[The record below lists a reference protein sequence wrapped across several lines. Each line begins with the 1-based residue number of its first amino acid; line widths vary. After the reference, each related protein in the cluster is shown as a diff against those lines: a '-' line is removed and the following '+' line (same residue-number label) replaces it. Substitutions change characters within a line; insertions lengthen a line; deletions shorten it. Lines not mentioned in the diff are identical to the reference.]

1 LIILQRYTY
10 FMKKSIASI
19 VAEAN
24 QSGEG
29 SLKRTLGPINLIL
42 IGVGL
47 TLGAG
52 LFSITGLAAA
62 NHSGPAV
69 TLSFVI
75 AALGCGFAALCY
87 AEFAS
92 MIPVAGSA
100 YTYSYAT
107 MGELFA
113 WIIGWDLVLEYSVGC
128 ATVAISWSQYLT
140 KFLSSLGIYLPPH
153 FTLSPFET
161 AKLADGSTI
170 HGIINIPAAL
180 VVVLMTTILI
190 RGTKGS
196 AIVNG
201 IIVFLK
207 VGVVLVFIA
216 LGWQYIDP
224 ANYHPYIPE
233 NTGTFGQFGW
243 SGVLRGA
250 GLVFFVFIGFDAVA
264 ASAQET
270 KNPARDLPIGIIG
283 SLVVC
288 TVLFG
293 LFGHVM
299 TGLANYKE
307 FANSGAP
314 VAIAIEKTPYG
325 WLSQAIILAIL
336 IGYTSVILIDLMAQ
350 SRMFYSISK
359 DGLLPKMFSDVHHKF
374 KTPYKSNIILCVFIG
389 LFAAFVPMN
398 VVGEMTS
405 IGTLLAFLMV
415 CVGILILRKTNPEAK
430 RPFRVPLVP
439 LIPIL
444 GILTCIAMMIFLP
457 WETWLR
463 LAVWLIIGLGIYFW
477 YGRKHSKLNSGITK
491 NDSPMHSNPSD

>member
-1 LIILQRYTY
+1 
-10 FMKKSIASI
+10 MKKSIASI

-29 SLKRTLGPINLIL
+29 TLKRTLGPINLIL

-107 MGELFA
+107 MGEFFA

-140 KFLSSLGIYLPPH
+140 KFLASLHIYLPAQL
-153 FTLSPFET
+153 TLSPFET
-161 AKLADGSTI
+161 AKLVDGSTV

-180 VVVLMTTILI
+180 VVVLMTAILI

-224 ANYHPYIPE
+224 ANYHPYIPQ

-270 KNPARDLPIGIIG
+270 KNPTRDLPIGIIG

-314 VAIAIEKTPYG
+314 VAIAIEKTPYA

-359 DGLLPKMFSDVHHKF
+359 DGLLPKMFSDVHTKF
-374 KTPYKSNIILCVFIG
+374 KTPYKSNIILCLFIG

-430 RPFRVPLVP
+430 RPFKVPLVP

-444 GILTCIAMMIFLP
+444 GILTCVAMMVFLP

-463 LAVWLIIGLGIYFW
+463 LAVWLIIGLVIYFW
-477 YGRKHSKLNSGITK
+477 YGKKNSKLRAV
-491 NDSPMHSNPSD
+491 NDDVSSSE

>member
-1 LIILQRYTY
+1 
-10 FMKKSIASI
+10 MKKSIASI
-19 VAEAN
+19 VAESN
-24 QSGEG
+24 ESGEG
-29 SLKRTLGPINLIL
+29 TLKRTLGPINLIL

-140 KFLSSLGIYLPPH
+140 RFLASLHIYLPPQL
-153 FTLSPFET
+153 TLSPFET
-161 AKLADGSTI
+161 AKLADGSTVS
-170 HGIINIPAAL
+170 GIINIPAAL
-180 VVVLMTTILI
+180 VVVLMTAILI

-314 VAIAIEKTPYG
+314 VAIAIEKTPYA

-359 DGLLPKMFSDVHHKF
+359 DGLLPKMFSDVHAKF
-374 KTPYKSNIILCVFIG
+374 KTPYKSNLILCVFIA

-415 CVGILILRKTNPEAK
+415 CVGILILRKTDPEAK
-430 RPFRVPLVP
+430 RPFKVPFVP

-444 GILTCIAMMIFLP
+444 GILTCIAMMVFLP
-457 WETWLR
+457 WETWVR
-463 LAVWLIIGLGIYFW
+463 LAVWLIIGLAIYFW
-477 YGRKHSKLNSGITK
+477 YGKKNSKLTAREK
-491 NDSPMHSNPSD
+491 QAEHL

>member
-1 LIILQRYTY
+1 
-10 FMKKSIASI
+10 MKKSIASI

-29 SLKRTLGPINLIL
+29 TLKRTLGPVNLIL

-140 KFLSSLGIYLPPH
+140 RFLGSLGIYLPPQL
-153 FTLSPFET
+153 TLSPFET
-161 AKLADGSTI
+161 AKLADGSTVN
-170 HGIINIPAAL
+170 GIVNIPAAL
-180 VVVLMTTILI
+180 VVVLMTAILI

-233 NTGTFGQFGW
+233 NTGTFGHFGW

-270 KNPARDLPIGIIG
+270 KNPSRDLPIGIIG
-283 SLVVC
+283 SLLVC

-359 DGLLPKMFSDVHHKF
+359 DGLLPKIFSDVHPKF
-374 KTPYKSNIILCVFIG
+374 KTPWKSNIMLCIFIG
-389 LFAAFVPMN
+389 IFAAFVPMN

-415 CVGILILRKTNPEAK
+415 CVGILILRKTDPNAK
-430 RPFRVPLVP
+430 RPFKVPFVP
-439 LIPIL
+439 VIPIL
-444 GILTCIAMMIFLP
+444 GILVCLIMMAFLP

-463 LAVWLIIGLGIYFW
+463 LGVWLAIGLAIYFW
-477 YGRKHSKLNSGITK
+477 YGKKNSKLKSGE
-491 NDSPMHSNPSD
+491 

>member
-1 LIILQRYTY
+1 
-10 FMKKSIASI
+10 MKKSIASI

-24 QSGEG
+24 ESGEG
-29 SLKRTLGPINLIL
+29 TLKRTLGPVNLIL

-140 KFLSSLGIYLPPH
+140 KFLASLHIYLPPQL
-153 FTLSPFET
+153 TLSPFET
-161 AKLADGSTI
+161 AKLADGSTVN
-170 HGIINIPAAL
+170 GIINIPAAL
-180 VVVLMTTILI
+180 VVVLMTAILI

-216 LGWQYIDP
+216 LGWHYIDP
-224 ANYHPYIPE
+224 ANYHPYIPK

-314 VAIAIEKTPYG
+314 VAIAIEKTPYA

-359 DGLLPKMFSDVHHKF
+359 DGLLPKMFSDVHTKF
-374 KTPYKSNIILCVFIG
+374 KTPYKSNIILCLFIG

-430 RPFRVPLVP
+430 RPFKVPLVP

-444 GILTCIAMMIFLP
+444 GILTCIAMMVFLP
-457 WETWLR
+457 WETWVR
-463 LAVWLIIGLGIYFW
+463 LGVWLIIGLAIYFW
-477 YGRKHSKLNSGITK
+477 YGKKNSKLRAGDNQVEK
-491 NDSPMHSNPSD
+491 P

>member
-1 LIILQRYTY
+1 
-10 FMKKSIASI
+10 MKKSIASI

-24 QSGEG
+24 ESGEG
-29 SLKRTLGPINLIL
+29 TLKRTLGPINLIL

-140 KFLSSLGIYLPPH
+140 RFLASLHIYLPPQL
-153 FTLSPFET
+153 TLSPFET
-161 AKLADGSTI
+161 AKLADGSTV

-180 VVVLMTTILI
+180 VVVLMTAILI

-224 ANYHPYIPE
+224 TNYHPYIPE

-283 SLVVC
+283 SLLVC

-314 VAIAIEKTPYG
+314 VAIAIEKTPYA

-359 DGLLPKMFSDVHHKF
+359 DGLLPKMFSDVHAKF
-374 KTPYKSNIILCVFIG
+374 KTPYKSNIILCLFIG

-430 RPFRVPLVP
+430 RPFKVPLVP

-444 GILTCIAMMIFLP
+444 GILTCIAMMVFLP

-463 LAVWLIIGLGIYFW
+463 LAIWLIIGLAIYFG
-477 YGRKHSKLNSGITK
+477 YGKQHSKLNHAEK
-491 NDSPMHSNPSD
+491 PDKDLQ

>member
-1 LIILQRYTY
+1 
-10 FMKKSIASI
+10 MKKSIASI

-24 QSGEG
+24 ESGEG
-29 SLKRTLGPINLIL
+29 TLKRTLGPINLIL

-140 KFLSSLGIYLPPH
+140 KFLASLHIYLPPQL
-153 FTLSPFET
+153 TLSPFET
-161 AKLADGSTI
+161 AKLADGSTVN
-170 HGIINIPAAL
+170 GIINIPAAL
-180 VVVLMTTILI
+180 VVVLMTAILI

-314 VAIAIEKTPYG
+314 VAIAIEKTPYA

-359 DGLLPKMFSDVHHKF
+359 DGLLPKMFSDVHTKF
-374 KTPYKSNIILCVFIG
+374 KTPYKSNIILCIFIA

-415 CVGILILRKTNPEAK
+415 CVGILILRKTDPEAK
-430 RPFRVPLVP
+430 RPFKVPFVPLV
-439 LIPIL
+439 PIL
-444 GILTCIAMMIFLP
+444 GILTCIAMMVFLP

-463 LAVWLIIGLGIYFW
+463 LAVWLIIGLAIYFW
-477 YGRKHSKLNSGITK
+477 YGKKNSKLTTK
-491 NDSPMHSNPSD
+491 GESAKTL

>member
-1 LIILQRYTY
+1 ML
-10 FMKKSIASI
+10 KKPIAAI
-19 VAEAN
+19 RREADEN
-24 QSGEG
+24 NSQ
-29 SLKRTLGPINLIL
+29 SLKRTLGPVNLIL
-42 IGVGL
+42 IGIGL

-62 NHSGPAV
+62 SYSGPAV
-69 TLSFVI
+69 TLSFLI

-87 AEFAS
+87 AEFAA

-100 YTYSYAT
+100 YTYAYAT

-113 WIIGWDLVLEYSVGC
+113 WIIGWDLVLEYAVGC

-140 KFLSSLGIYLPPH
+140 HFLASFGLLLPARL
-153 FTLSPFET
+153 TRSPFET
-161 AKLADGSTI
+161 ATLADGTVV
-170 HGIINIPAAL
+170 HGWINLPGALIVALMTL
-180 VVVLMTTILI
+180 VVI

-207 VGVVLVFIA
+207 VGVVLIFIG
-216 LGWQYIDP
+216 LGWKYIDP
-224 ANYHPYIPE
+224 ANYKPYIPQ
-233 NTGTFGQFGW
+233 NTGHFGQFGW
-243 SGVLRGA
+243 SGVIRGA
-250 GLVFFVFIGFDAVA
+250 ALVFFVFIGFDAVA

-270 KNPARDLPIGIIG
+270 KKPSRDLPIGILG
-283 SLVVC
+283 SLLVC

-307 FANSGAP
+307 FAGSGTP
-314 VAIAIEKTPYG
+314 VAVAIEKTPYQ
-325 WLSQAIILAIL
+325 WLSQAVVLAIL

-350 SRMFYSISK
+350 SRMFYSISR
-359 DGLLPKMFSDVHHKF
+359 DGLLPGWFSHLHPKY
-374 KTPYKSNIILCVFIG
+374 KTPYKSNIVLCLFIA
-389 LFAAFVPMN
+389 LFAAFVPIT

-415 CVGILILRKTNPEAK
+415 CAGILILRKTDPDAA
-430 RPFRVPLVP
+430 RPFKVPLVP
-439 LIPIL
+439 LIPVL
-444 GILTCIAMMIFLP
+444 GILTCLGMMVFMP

-463 LAVWLIIGLGIYFW
+463 LIIWLALGLVIYFT
-477 YGRKHSKLNSGITK
+477 YGKKNSVLRRSLPK
-491 NDSPMHSNPSD
+491 

>member
-1 LIILQRYTY
+1 
-10 FMKKSIASI
+10 MKKSIASI

-24 QSGEG
+24 ESGEG
-29 SLKRTLGPINLIL
+29 TLKRTLGPINLIL

-140 KFLSSLGIYLPPH
+140 RFLASLHIYLPPQL
-153 FTLSPFET
+153 TLSPFET
-161 AKLADGSTI
+161 AKLADGSVI

-180 VVVLMTTILI
+180 VVVLMTAILI

-314 VAIAIEKTPYG
+314 VAIAIEKTPYA

-359 DGLLPKMFSDVHHKF
+359 DGLLPKMFSDVHTKF
-374 KTPYKSNIILCVFIG
+374 KTPYKSNIILCLFIG

-415 CVGILILRKTNPEAK
+415 CVGILILRKTNPKAK
-430 RPFRVPLVP
+430 RPLRVPLVP

-444 GILTCIAMMIFLP
+444 GILTCIAMMAFLP

-463 LAVWLIIGLGIYFW
+463 LAVWLVIGLAIYFG
-477 YGRKHSKLNSGITK
+477 YGKKNSKLNTAEK
-491 NDSPMHSNPSD
+491 

>member
-1 LIILQRYTY
+1 
-10 FMKKSIASI
+10 MKKSIASI

-29 SLKRTLGPINLIL
+29 TLKRTLGPINLIL

-140 KFLSSLGIYLPPH
+140 KFLASLHIYLPAQL
-153 FTLSPFET
+153 TLSPFET
-161 AKLADGSTI
+161 AKLADGATV

-180 VVVLMTTILI
+180 VVVLMTAILI

-224 ANYHPYIPE
+224 ANYHPYIPQ

-243 SGVLRGA
+243 SGILRGA

-314 VAIAIEKTPYG
+314 VAIAIEKTPYA

-359 DGLLPKMFSDVHHKF
+359 DGLLPKMFSDVHTKF

-430 RPFRVPLVP
+430 RPFKVPLVP

-444 GILTCIAMMIFLP
+444 GILTCIAMMVFLP

-463 LAVWLIIGLGIYFW
+463 LAVWLIIGLAIYFW
-477 YGRKHSKLNSGITK
+477 YGKKNSKLRAV
-491 NDSPMHSNPSD
+491 NDDVSSSL

>member
-1 LIILQRYTY
+1 
-10 FMKKSIASI
+10 MKKSIASI

-29 SLKRTLGPINLIL
+29 TLKRTLGPINLIL

-140 KFLSSLGIYLPPH
+140 RFLASLGIYLPPQL
-153 FTLSPFET
+153 TLSPFET
-161 AKLADGSTI
+161 AKLADGTTVN
-170 HGIINIPAAL
+170 GIVNIPAAL
-180 VVVLMTTILI
+180 VVVLMTAILI

-207 VGVVLVFIA
+207 VGVVLLFIA

-224 ANYHPYIPE
+224 ANYHPYIPP
-233 NTGTFGQFGW
+233 NTGEFGHFGW

-314 VAIAIEKTPYG
+314 VAIAIEKTPYA

-359 DGLLPKMFSDVHHKF
+359 DGLLPKMFSDVHSKF
-374 KTPYKSNIILCVFIG
+374 KTPYKSNIILCLFIG

-415 CVGILILRKTNPEAK
+415 CVGILILRKTDPDAK
-430 RPFRVPLVP
+430 RPFKVPLVP

-444 GILTCIAMMIFLP
+444 GIITCVVMMVFLP

-463 LAVWLIIGLGIYFW
+463 LAVWLIIGLAIYFW
-477 YGRKHSKLNSGITK
+477 YGKKNSKLSLNSK
-491 NDSPMHSNPSD
+491 QNNDSTSL

>member
-1 LIILQRYTY
+1 ML
-10 FMKKSIASI
+10 KKSIDQLL
-19 VAEAN
+19 VEAN
-24 QSGEG
+24 ENNEN
-29 SLKRTLGPINLIL
+29 SLKRSLGPFNLIL

-62 NHSGPAV
+62 TYAGPAV
-69 TLSFVI
+69 TISFFI
-75 AALGCGFAALCY
+75 AALGCGLAALCY

-107 MGELFA
+107 MGEFFA

-128 ATVAISWSQYLT
+128 ATVAVSWSQYLT
-140 KFLSSLGIYLPPH
+140 RFLSSFNIYLPAQL
-153 FTLSPFET
+153 TMSPFET
-161 AKLADGSTI
+161 AQLADGRMVS
-170 HGIINIPAAL
+170 GWVNIPAAL
-180 VVVLMTTILI
+180 IVIIMTMVVI
-190 RGTKGS
+190 RGAKGS

-207 VGVVLVFIA
+207 VGVVVVFIA
-216 LGWQYIDP
+216 MGWKYINPD
-224 ANYHPYIPE
+224 NYQPYIPQ
-233 NTGTFGQFGW
+233 NTGTFGEYGW
-243 SGVLRGA
+243 SGILRGA
-250 GLVFFVFIGFDAVA
+250 ALVFFVFIGFDAVA

-270 KNPARDLPIGIIG
+270 KKPARDLPIGILG
-283 SLVVC
+283 SLLVC

-293 LFGHVM
+293 VFAHVL

-314 VAIAIEKTPYG
+314 VAIALQNTPIN
-325 WLSQAIILAIL
+325 WISQAVILAIL
-336 IGYTSVILIDLMAQ
+336 VGYTSVILVDLMAQ
-350 SRMFYSISK
+350 SRMFYSISR
-359 DGLLPKMFSDVHHKF
+359 DGLLPKVFSEVHTKF
-374 KTPYKSNIILCVFIG
+374 KTPYKSNILLCAFIAT
-389 LFAAFVPMN
+389 FAAFVPMR

-415 CVGILILRKTNPEAK
+415 CVGILILRKTDPDAV

-444 GILTCIAMMIFLP
+444 GILVCLGMMLFLP
-457 WETWLR
+457 GDTWLR
-463 LAVWLIIGLGIYFW
+463 LVVWLAIGLAIYFG
-477 YGRKHSKLNSGITK
+477 YGKKNSVLRKSLQEK
-491 NDSPMHSNPSD
+491 DSSI

>member
-1 LIILQRYTY
+1 
-10 FMKKSIASI
+10 MKKSIASI

-24 QSGEG
+24 ESGEG
-29 SLKRTLGPINLIL
+29 TLKRTLGPINLIL

-140 KFLSSLGIYLPPH
+140 RFLASLHIYLPPQL
-153 FTLSPFET
+153 TLSPFET
-161 AKLADGSTI
+161 AKLADGSTVN
-170 HGIINIPAAL
+170 GIINIPAAL
-180 VVVLMTTILI
+180 VVVLMTAILI

-314 VAIAIEKTPYG
+314 VAIAIEKTPYA

-359 DGLLPKMFSDVHHKF
+359 DGLLPKMFSDVHAKF

-389 LFAAFVPMN
+389 LFAAFIPMN

-415 CVGILILRKTNPEAK
+415 CAGILILRKTDPEAK

-444 GILTCIAMMIFLP
+444 GILTCIAMMVFLP
-457 WETWLR
+457 WETWVR
-463 LAVWLIIGLGIYFW
+463 LAVWLIIGLAIYFG
-477 YGRKHSKLNSGITK
+477 YGKKNSKLNAVVK
-491 NDSPMHSNPSD
+491 QVEKPQ

>member
-1 LIILQRYTY
+1 
-10 FMKKSIASI
+10 MKKSIASI

-29 SLKRTLGPINLIL
+29 TLKRTLGPVNLIL

-140 KFLSSLGIYLPPH
+140 RFLSSLGIYLPPQL
-153 FTLSPFET
+153 TLSPFET
-161 AKLADGSTI
+161 AKLADGSTVN
-170 HGIINIPAAL
+170 GIVNIPAAL
-180 VVVLMTTILI
+180 VVVLMTAILI

-216 LGWQYIDP
+216 LGWQYIDS

-233 NTGTFGQFGW
+233 NTGTFGHFGW

-270 KNPARDLPIGIIG
+270 KNPTRDLPIGIIG
-283 SLVVC
+283 SLLVC

-359 DGLLPKMFSDVHHKF
+359 DGLLPKIFSDVHPKF
-374 KTPYKSNIILCVFIG
+374 KTPWKSNIMLCVFIG

-415 CVGILILRKTNPEAK
+415 CVGILILRKTDPDAK
-430 RPFRVPLVP
+430 RPFRVPFVP

-444 GILTCIAMMIFLP
+444 GILVCLVMMAFLP

-463 LAVWLIIGLGIYFW
+463 LGVWLVIGLAIYFW
-477 YGRKHSKLNSGITK
+477 YGKKHSKLNSGG
-491 NDSPMHSNPSD
+491 ME

>member
-1 LIILQRYTY
+1 
-10 FMKKSIASI
+10 MKKSIASI

-24 QSGEG
+24 ESGEG
-29 SLKRTLGPINLIL
+29 TLKRTLGPINLIL

-140 KFLSSLGIYLPPH
+140 RFLASLHIYLPPQL
-153 FTLSPFET
+153 TLSPFET
-161 AKLADGSTI
+161 AKLADGSTVN
-170 HGIINIPAAL
+170 GIINIPAAL
-180 VVVLMTTILI
+180 VVVLMTAILI

-314 VAIAIEKTPYG
+314 VAIAIEKTPYA

-359 DGLLPKMFSDVHHKF
+359 DGLLPKMFSDVHAKF

-415 CVGILILRKTNPEAK
+415 CVGILILRKTDPEAK

-444 GILTCIAMMIFLP
+444 GILTCIAMMVFLP
-457 WETWLR
+457 WETWVR
-463 LAVWLIIGLGIYFW
+463 LAVWLIIGLAIYFG
-477 YGRKHSKLNSGITK
+477 YGKKNSKLNAVVK
-491 NDSPMHSNPSD
+491 QVEKPQ

>member
-1 LIILQRYTY
+1 
-10 FMKKSIASI
+10 MKKSIASI

-24 QSGEG
+24 ESGEG
-29 SLKRTLGPINLIL
+29 TLKRTLGPINLIL

-69 TLSFVI
+69 TLSFII

-140 KFLSSLGIYLPPH
+140 KFLASLHIYLPPQL
-153 FTLSPFET
+153 TLSPFET
-161 AKLADGSTI
+161 AKLADGTTVN
-170 HGIINIPAAL
+170 GIINIPAAL
-180 VVVLMTTILI
+180 VVVLMTAILI

-314 VAIAIEKTPYG
+314 VAIAIEKTPYA

-359 DGLLPKMFSDVHHKF
+359 DGLLPKMFSDVHTKF

-415 CVGILILRKTNPEAK
+415 CVGILILRKTDPEAK
-430 RPFRVPLVP
+430 RPFKVPFVPLV
-439 LIPIL
+439 PIL
-444 GILTCIAMMIFLP
+444 GILTCIVMMVFLP

-463 LAVWLIIGLGIYFW
+463 LAVWLVIGLAIYFW
-477 YGRKHSKLNSGITK
+477 YGKKNSKLTAKGESAK
-491 NDSPMHSNPSD
+491 KM

>member
-1 LIILQRYTY
+1 
-10 FMKKSIASI
+10 
-19 VAEAN
+19 
-24 QSGEG
+24 
-29 SLKRTLGPINLIL
+29 
-42 IGVGL
+42 
-47 TLGAG
+47 
-52 LFSITGLAAA
+52 
-62 NHSGPAV
+62 
-69 TLSFVI
+69 
-75 AALGCGFAALCY
+75 
-87 AEFAS
+87 

-113 WIIGWDLVLEYSVGC
+113 WIIGWDLMLEYAVGA

-140 KFLSSLGIYLPPH
+140 RFLASLHIYLPPQL
-153 FTLSPFET
+153 TLSPFET
-161 AKLADGSTI
+161 AKLADGSTVN
-170 HGIINIPAAL
+170 GIINIPAAL
-180 VVVLMTTILI
+180 VVVLMTAILI

-250 GLVFFVFIGFDAVA
+250 GLVFFVSIGFDAVA

-314 VAIAIEKTPYG
+314 VAIAIEKTPYA

-350 SRMFYSISK
+350 SRMFYSISTVIQS
-359 DGLLPKMFSDVHHKF
+359 LQ
-374 KTPYKSNIILCVFIG
+374 
-389 LFAAFVPMN
+389 
-398 VVGEMTS
+398 E
-405 IGTLLAFLMV
+405 
-415 CVGILILRKTNPEAK
+415 
-430 RPFRVPLVP
+430 
-439 LIPIL
+439 
-444 GILTCIAMMIFLP
+444 
-457 WETWLR
+457 
-463 LAVWLIIGLGIYFW
+463 
-477 YGRKHSKLNSGITK
+477 
-491 NDSPMHSNPSD
+491 

>member
-1 LIILQRYTY
+1 
-10 FMKKSIASI
+10 MKKSIASI

-29 SLKRTLGPINLIL
+29 TLKRTLGPINLIL

-140 KFLSSLGIYLPPH
+140 KFLASLHIYLPPQL
-153 FTLSPFET
+153 TLSPFES

-180 VVVLMTTILI
+180 VVVLMTAILI

-216 LGWQYIDP
+216 LGWKYIDP

-270 KNPARDLPIGIIG
+270 KKPARDLPIGIIG

-314 VAIAIEKTPYG
+314 VAIAIEKTPYA

-359 DGLLPKMFSDVHHKF
+359 DGLLPKMFSDVHAKF
-374 KTPYKSNIILCVFIG
+374 KTPYKSNIILCLFIG

-415 CVGILILRKTNPEAK
+415 CVGILILRKTDPDAK

-444 GILTCIAMMIFLP
+444 GILTCIAMMVFLP

-463 LAVWLIIGLGIYFW
+463 LAVWLIIGLAIYFW
-477 YGRKHSKLNSGITK
+477 YGKKNSKLRADENSI
-491 NDSPMHSNPSD
+491 NRQ

>member
-1 LIILQRYTY
+1 
-10 FMKKSIASI
+10 MKKSIASI

-24 QSGEG
+24 ESGEG
-29 SLKRTLGPINLIL
+29 TLKRTLGPINLIL

-140 KFLSSLGIYLPPH
+140 RFLASLHIYLPPQL
-153 FTLSPFET
+153 TLSPFET
-161 AKLADGSTI
+161 AKLADGATVN
-170 HGIINIPAAL
+170 GIINIPAAL
-180 VVVLMTTILI
+180 VVVLMTAILI

-314 VAIAIEKTPYG
+314 VAIAIEKTPYA

-359 DGLLPKMFSDVHHKF
+359 DGLLPKMFSDVHTKF

-430 RPFRVPLVP
+430 RPFKVPFVP

-444 GILTCIAMMIFLP
+444 GILTCIAMMAFLP
-457 WETWLR
+457 WETWIR
-463 LAVWLIIGLGIYFW
+463 LAVWLIIGLAIYFW
-477 YGRKHSKLNSGITK
+477 YGKKNSKLK
-491 NDSPMHSNPSD
+491 AQNDR

>member
-1 LIILQRYTY
+1 
-10 FMKKSIASI
+10 MKKSIASI

-24 QSGEG
+24 QQGEG

-140 KFLSSLGIYLPPH
+140 RFLASLNIYLPPQL
-153 FTLSPFET
+153 TLSPFET
-161 AKLADGSTI
+161 AKLADGTTVN
-170 HGIINIPAAL
+170 GILNIPAAL
-180 VVVLMTTILI
+180 VVVLMTSILI

-196 AIVNG
+196 AIVNA

-299 TGLANYKE
+299 TGLANYKD

-359 DGLLPKMFSDVHHKF
+359 DGLLPKIFSEVHPKF
-374 KTPYKSNIILCVFIG
+374 QTPWKSNIMLCIFIG
-389 LFAAFVPMN
+389 LFAAFVPIN

-415 CVGILILRKTNPEAK
+415 CVGILILRKTDPDAK
-430 RPFRVPLVP
+430 RPFKVPLVP

-444 GILTCIAMMIFLP
+444 GILTCVAMMVFLP

-463 LAVWLIIGLGIYFW
+463 LAVWLIIGLAIYFW
-477 YGRKHSKLNSGITK
+477 YGKKHSKLKNSEEA
-491 NDSPMHSNPSD
+491 